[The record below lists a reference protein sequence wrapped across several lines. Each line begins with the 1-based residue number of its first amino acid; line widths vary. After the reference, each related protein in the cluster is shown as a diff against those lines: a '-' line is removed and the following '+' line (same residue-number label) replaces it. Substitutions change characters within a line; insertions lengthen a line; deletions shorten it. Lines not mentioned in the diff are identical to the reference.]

1 MCDILEEDNFFIDL
15 RYATE
20 NNFLNK
26 KLYRKS
32 ECIIRKGTYNKLIK
46 ARDTLKSYGYYLK
59 IWDAYRPIKVQK
71 EMFGIV
77 HDERYVA
84 NPKKGTSNHCKGMAV
99 DLTLCDKYGNNLKM
113 PTNFDHFGIESSR
126 EYYNNLDEET
136 KNNVMLLEKVM
147 VEVGF
152 IPFKTE
158 WWHFDDSDDC
168 DIIYEEYD

>member
-1 MCDILEEDNFFIDL
+1 
-15 RYATE
+15 
-20 NNFLNK
+20 
-26 KLYRKS
+26 
-32 ECIIRKGTYNKLIK
+32 
-46 ARDTLKSYGYYLK
+46 
-59 IWDAYRPIKVQK
+59 
-71 EMFGIV
+71 
-77 HDERYVA
+77 
-84 NPKKGTSNHCKGMAV
+84 
-99 DLTLCDKYGNNLKM
+99 M
-113 PTNFDHFGIESSR
+113 PTDFDHFGIESSR